1 MVQLKKL
8 EKIHK
13 MKLKELEV
21 KNMAKNANMN
31 KRNKIINKTKKKG
44 VWKKINK
51 IDHLAIKVNIEE
63 RENLYKFSPG
73 KKRRGITAYKI
84 HTKKKKI

>member
-21 KNMAKNANMN
+21 KIMAKNANMN
-31 KRNKIINKTKKKG
+31 KRNKIINKAKKKG
-44 VWKKINK
+44 V
-51 IDHLAIKVNIEE
+51 
-63 RENLYKFSPG
+63 G
-73 KKRRGITAYKI
+73 KKLIK
-84 HTKKKKI
+84 